1 MFYFDYSATTP
12 VNSDILTAF
21 EKMNHQFYAN
31 VGSMHTAGTS
41 ANDQLSEARVEVANF
56 LGVQAEEI
64 IFTSGATESNN
75 LIIQGVA
82 DARKSDGKHVIT
94 TMIEHSSVYD
104 TYRYLEEYHGF
115 DVTYLPVDE
124 HCRIRLSDLAAALR
138 PDTILVSIMH
148 VNSEVGSIQPV
159 EAAIEL
165 IRAHSSAYI
174 HLDMVQSF
182 TKIPYTF
189 TDLDID
195 FASISMHKIYGLKG
209 SGLLYRRLGSKLVRR
224 MFGGMQEF
232 GVRGGTANTPA
243 NMVVG
248 QTIALALHE
257 NEKKHAYVET
267 LHQRLRT
274 FLNTYDFITINT
286 PTTYYSPYIVN
297 FSVIGMNSDEVLYR
311 LDEAGI
317 CISTKS
323 ADVAKAKLPS
333 RILYAMSNCEHRAA
347 SGVRISLSHLTT
359 EAEFT
364 YLLENLTRILP
375 ASN

>member
-12 VNSDILTAF
+12 VNSDILASF

-31 VGSMHTAGTS
+31 IGSMHTAGVT
-41 ANDQLSEARVEVANF
+41 ANEQLAQARTEVANF
-56 LGVQAEEI
+56 LGVQSEEI

-82 DARKSDGKHVIT
+82 DARKKDGKHVIT

-104 TYRYLEEYHGF
+104 TYRYLEEYHDF
-115 DVTYLPVDE
+115 EVTYLPVDE
-124 HCRIRLSDLAAALR
+124 NCRIRLEDLQDALR

-159 EAAIEL
+159 EEAIKI
-165 IRAHSSAYI
+165 IRANSDAYI

-189 TDLDID
+189 TDLDIN

-209 SGLLYRRLGSKLVRR
+209 SGLLYRRLDSKIVRR

-248 QTIALALHE
+248 KTIALALE
-257 NEKKHAYVET
+257 NIDKKHHHVDV
-267 LHQRLRT
+267 LHQRLRQ
-274 FLNTYDFITINT
+274 LLEQYDFITINT
-286 PTTYYSPYIVN
+286 PEKNYSPYIVN
-297 FSVIGMNSDEVLYR
+297 FSVSGMNSDDILYA
-311 LDEAGI
+311 LDQAGI

-333 RILYAMSNCEHRAA
+333 RILYAMSSCEQRAT

-359 EAEFT
+359 EFEFE
-364 YLLENLTRILP
+364 YLLDNLKMIF
-375 ASN
+375 NKI

>member
-12 VNSDILTAF
+12 VNSEILSAF

-31 VGSMHTAGTS
+31 VGSMHTAGTT
-41 ANDQLSEARVEVANF
+41 ANDKLSVARAEVADF
-56 LGVQAEEI
+56 LGVKSEEV

-82 DARKSDGKHVIT
+82 DARKHEGKHVIT

-115 DVTYLPVDE
+115 EVTYLPVDE
-124 HCRIRLSDLAAALR
+124 NCRIKLTDLQAALR
-138 PDTILVSIMH
+138 SDTILVSIMH

-165 IRAHSSAYI
+165 IRAHSNAYI

-182 TKIPYTF
+182 TKIPYSF
-189 TDLDID
+189 TDLDIN

-209 SGLLYRRLGSKLVRR
+209 SGLLYRRLDSKLVRR

-248 QTIALALHE
+248 KTIALALKNIDE
-257 NEKKHAYVET
+257 KHAHVDE
-267 LHQRLRT
+267 LHQRLRS
-274 FLNTYDFITINT
+274 FLEQYDFITINT
-286 PTTYYSPYIVN
+286 PKTDYSPYIVN
-297 FSVIGMNSDEVLYR
+297 FSVSGMNSDDILYT

-333 RILYAMSNCEHRAA
+333 RILYAMSQCENHAT

-364 YLLENLTRILP
+364 YLLDNLATIF
-375 ASN
+375 NNK

>member
-12 VNSDILTAF
+12 VNSEILAAF

-31 VGSMHTAGTS
+31 VGSMHTAGTN
-41 ANDQLSEARVEVANF
+41 ANDKLSVARAEVANF
-56 LGVQAEEI
+56 LGVKSEEI

-82 DARKSDGKHVIT
+82 DARKNEGKHVIT

-104 TYRYLEEYHGF
+104 TYRYLEEFHGF
-115 DVTYLPVDE
+115 EVTYLPVDE
-124 HCRIRLSDLAAALR
+124 NCRIRLSDLQAALR
-138 PDTILVSIMH
+138 DDTILVSIMH

-159 EAAIEL
+159 EQAIEL
-165 IRAHSSAYI
+165 IRTHSTAYI

-189 TDLDID
+189 ANLDID

-209 SGLLYRRLGSKLVRR
+209 SGLLYRRTGTKLVRR

-248 QTIALALHE
+248 LTIALALKE
-257 NEKKHAYVET
+257 SEQKHTYVNAF
-267 LHQRLRT
+267 HVQLRE
-274 FLNTYDFITINT
+274 FLQQYDFIKINT
-286 PTTYYSPYIVN
+286 PEKNYSPYIMN
-297 FSVIGMNSDEVLYR
+297 FSVTGMNSDTILYT

-323 ADVAKAKLPS
+323 ADVAKAQLPS
-333 RILYAMSNCEHRAA
+333 RILYAMSNCEQRAT

-359 EAEFT
+359 QAEFD
-364 YLLENLTRILP
+364 YLLEQLTTIFQ
-375 ASN
+375 A